1 MFRSRTSKRQK
12 QIRIIFS
19 IVIIILLYKGMP
31 AIMVSKPAIDVIIP
45 NKAVTGIQ
53 YNEDNSIKIIGHG
66 LENVHA
72 VFIND
77 VFEGEAVII
86 SKTNEEI
93 ILQIPQKYYNLT

>member
-1 MFRSRTSKRQK
+1 
-12 QIRIIFS
+12 
-19 IVIIILLYKGMP
+19 MP